1 MKAATADI
9 YSLIRL
15 SAGLELDLMY
25 QIFALLFMWIDL
37 TDWMNIAKGLDEII
51 NQVKQFYYSLHC
63 LLINPVNLEARA
75 DFHCLDTDSV

>member
-15 SAGLELDLMY
+15 SAVLELDLMY

-37 TDWMNIAKGLDEII
+37 TDWMNIAKGLDETI
-51 NQVKQFYYSLHC
+51 NQVK
-63 LLINPVNLEARA
+63 
-75 DFHCLDTDSV
+75 